1 MTDDKAKQ
9 LVDRNRLFLELQQL
23 TIDEYRMKQRILQE
37 EERAE
42 ALGEG
47 EKLAKLRRQMATE
60 KDVKRVARDLLV
72 LQESSAHAVAYLL
85 AKNNERLI
93 ALLSEKLDKSK

>member
-1 MTDDKAKQ
+1 MTDEKAKQ

-23 TIDEYRMKQRILQE
+23 TIDEYKIKQRILQE
-37 EERAE
+37 GERAE

-47 EKLAKLRRQMATE
+47 EEFAKLRRQMATE

-72 LQESSAHAVAYLL
+72 LQESGAHAVAYLL

-93 ALLSEKLDKSK
+93 ALLSEKLDKGR

>member
-1 MTDDKAKQ
+1 MTDDKGKQ
-9 LVDRNRLFLELQQL
+9 LLDRNRLFLELQQL
-23 TIDEYRMKQRILQE
+23 TIDEYKIKQKILQE

-47 EKLAKLRRQMATE
+47 EEFAKLRRQMATE

-72 LQESSAHAVAYLL
+72 LQESGAHAVACLL
-85 AKNNERLI
+85 ARNNERLI
-93 ALLSEKLDKSK
+93 ALLSEKLDKGR

>member
-1 MTDDKAKQ
+1 MTDDKGKQ
-9 LVDRNRLFLELQQL
+9 LLGRNRLFLELQQL
-23 TIDEYRMKQRILQE
+23 TIDEYKMKQKILQE

-47 EKLAKLRRQMATE
+47 EEFAKLRRQIATE

-72 LQESSAHAVAYLL
+72 LQESGAHAVACLL
-85 AKNNERLI
+85 ARNNERLI
-93 ALLSEKLDKSK
+93 ALRSEKLDKSK

>member
-1 MTDDKAKQ
+1 VGQ
-9 LVDRNRLFLELQQL
+9 CRF
-23 TIDEYRMKQRILQE
+23 E
-37 EERAE
+37 EEKRAE
-42 ALGEG
+42 TLGEG
-47 EKLAKLRRQMATE
+47 EEFAKLRRQMATE

-93 ALLSEKLDKSK
+93 ALFSERLNKSE